1 MLMQTDSTYELTQE
15 LGTHLVY
22 LGRTYPFMT
31 WANIVRQMAS
41 KDMLIYL
48 VKKYLVNKVIEI

>member
-22 LGRTYPFMT
+22 LGRTYPFQV
-31 WANIVRQMAS
+31 WADIVRKMSS
-41 KDMLIYL
+41 KEMLVYL
-48 VKKYLVNKVIEI
+48 VKKYLINKVVV